1 MRMAAPACTA
11 DGAGR
16 EPWVVVAAMTAR
28 AQLTIPC
35 AVWLISSSAAD
46 GLTSEALESRSGA
59 LSALEKKRHQTSW
72 IGSHGTGNEYYAPD
86 WKRPL
91 RICMSSFK
99 G

>member
-46 GLTSEALESRSGA
+46 GLTSQALESRSGA
-59 LSALEKKRHQTSW
+59 LSALEKRGIKRHGLDCMVMNTMHL
-72 IGSHGTGNEYYAPD
+72 IGRG
-86 WKRPL
+86 R
-91 RICMSSFK
+91 
-99 G
+99 